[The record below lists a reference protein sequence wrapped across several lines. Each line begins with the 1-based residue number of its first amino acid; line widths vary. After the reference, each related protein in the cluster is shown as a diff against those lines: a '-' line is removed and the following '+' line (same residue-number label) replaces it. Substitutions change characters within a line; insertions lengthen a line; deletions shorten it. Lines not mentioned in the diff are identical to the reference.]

1 MTQWDG
7 QATLEELM
15 KTGEQKNPEAGLLLA
30 ESFVKKYYLD
40 NIDSYNVSN
49 LPRSVKEQSTEDC
62 VRFYQLTEVVLNK
75 NEKVLERLNN
85 VYSAMH
91 SLELS
96 VIMLLT
102 STKTGVEFYLG
113 VRTPDGCEMNRQ
125 ITEAFERTFY
135 GNFPGSKLKAVEG
148 QGKVDALLGR
158 IMPEDGSNAVTA
170 LTSVPAL
177 KDEDAENEKFTQGIE
192 KVIDTMQGTEYAILI
207 ISDPVN
213 KDQIAWTKQ
222 GYEELYSELYP
233 LSQTEL
239 SIGKSDAKSMSVS
252 EMDGVTETIGTS
264 VSKTQS
270 FGKGTSSA
278 RSESRTNT
286 LGLSMGAFGSQGNSH
301 ATGKTKTK
309 SGTAG
314 PEWLKLGYSSAKSVI
329 DTISA
334 TLGVNGGANISTAHT
349 TGYTDTTSENW
360 QKSYQTGKQES
371 TSSTHQ
377 NGTQQGTTASDSTTA
392 TVRYANKSIQV
403 MLDLIEEQLK
413 RIKDCENYGVW
424 SSAAYFL
431 SPSRENSVVA
441 ASAYKG
447 IINGENTSLESS
459 SMNTWF
465 RDDNVS
471 KINDYLRR
479 LRHPRFYDP
488 EYLSNFSAMTD
499 VGLTTM
505 VNTKE
510 LSIQCNVP
518 YRSVAGVTVR
528 EMAEFGRNLPRM
540 AEPEQELLHLGK
552 IYHMGRPEP
561 SSEVR
566 LSRNAMASH
575 TFVTGSTGT
584 GKSNAVYNLL
594 DDITKDGRAAFLV
607 IEPAKGEYKHI
618 FGSRAAVYGTNPALT
633 PLLKINPFAFPKEIH
648 VLEHIDRLTE
658 IFNACWPMYAAMP
671 AVLKDAIERI
681 YQKAGWDLRRSENAK
696 NVYPT
701 FYDLMDILPTVIE
714 ESGYS
719 KDTKSDYI
727 GALHTRVKSLT
738 NGIYGS
744 VLCAEDVMEDAELF
758 DQNVIVDLSRVSSM
772 ETKALL
778 MGILVTKL
786 QEYRMCSGV
795 MNSPLRHVTVLEE
808 AHNLLRRT
816 SFEQAQEGAN
826 LQGKSV
832 EMLANAIAELR
843 TYGEGFI
850 IADQAPGL
858 LDASVIRNTNT
869 KIILRLPDEEDRV
882 LVGRSAGLK
891 EDQISELAKLP
902 LGVAAVYQ
910 NDWPEAVLCQM
921 EKYPTP
927 AAMYCKPTQSGR
939 TVDTGFVFR
948 QLASGN
954 TVILRDSNE
963 IEQLKEWLKR
973 REAIL
978 GADGCQTIQKVF
990 EDQKVEKAELE
1001 KVVEKFFGG
1010 LRYATIYARAEASG
1024 AKPREAVLNRLESQ
1038 YDMERR
1044 TAEWLLNN
1052 LMTMFVNNYRELKI
1066 DISEE
1071 KIGEL
1076 KKNFLKHGG
1085 KLL

>member
-7 QATLEELM
+7 QASLEELM

-85 VYSAMH
+85 AYSAMH

-125 ITEAFERTFY
+125 IAEAFERTFY
-135 GNFPGSKLKAVEG
+135 GNFPGSKLKAVEE

-177 KDEDAENEKFTQGIE
+177 KDEEAENEKFTQGIE

-696 NVYPT
+696 NEYPT

-727 GALHTRVKSLT
+727 GALYTRVKSLT
-738 NGIYGS
+738 NGIYGN
-744 VLCAEDVMEDAELF
+744 VLCAEDAMEDAELF
-758 DQNVIVDLSRVSSM
+758 DQNVIVDLSRISSM

-882 LVGRSAGLK
+882 LVGRSVGLK

-927 AAMYCKPTQSGR
+927 TTMYCKSTQSGR
-939 TVDTGFVFR
+939 TVDTEFVFH
-948 QLASGN
+948 QLAVDKMEEPLS
-954 TVILRDSNE
+954 VSE
-963 IEQLKEWLKR
+963 MEQLKRWLKR
-973 REAIL
+973 HETMLKSGDSRYLE
-978 GADGCQTIQKVF
+978 QVF
-990 EDQKVEKAELE
+990 AGGVLDEVKTRKA
-1001 KVVEKFFGG
+1001 VFDFFGG
-1010 LRYATIYARAEASG
+1010 ISTVVECCG
-1024 AKPREAVLNRLESQ
+1024 
-1038 YDMERR
+1038 
-1044 TAEWLLNN
+1044 TAERSHTSRNEVLERLQGRFGLKWATAAWVLDIVVTVGARLNP
-1052 LMTMFVNNYRELKI
+1052 KA
-1066 DISEE
+1066 EE
-1071 KIGEL
+1071 VEKL
-1076 KKNFLKHGG
+1076 RKNFEQQGG
-1085 KLL
+1085 HIL

>member
-7 QATLEELM
+7 QASLEELM

-40 NIDSYNVSN
+40 NIDSYNVNN

-125 ITEAFERTFY
+125 IAEAFERTFY

-170 LTSVPAL
+170 LTSIPAL

-309 SGTAG
+309 SATGG
-314 PEWLKLGYSSAKSVI
+314 PKVLKFGYSVAKSVI
-329 DTISA
+329 DTVSA

-377 NGTQQGTTASDSTTA
+377 NGTQQGTTAADSTTA
-392 TVRYANKSIQV
+392 TVRYANKSVQV

-607 IEPAKGEYKHI
+607 I
-618 FGSRAAVYGTNPALT
+618 
-633 PLLKINPFAFPKEIH
+633 
-648 VLEHIDRLTE
+648 
-658 IFNACWPMYAAMP
+658 
-671 AVLKDAIERI
+671 
-681 YQKAGWDLRRSENAK
+681 
-696 NVYPT
+696 
-701 FYDLMDILPTVIE
+701 
-714 ESGYS
+714 
-719 KDTKSDYI
+719 
-727 GALHTRVKSLT
+727 
-738 NGIYGS
+738 
-744 VLCAEDVMEDAELF
+744 
-758 DQNVIVDLSRVSSM
+758 
-772 ETKALL
+772 
-778 MGILVTKL
+778 
-786 QEYRMCSGV
+786 
-795 MNSPLRHVTVLEE
+795 
-808 AHNLLRRT
+808 
-816 SFEQAQEGAN
+816 
-826 LQGKSV
+826 
-832 EMLANAIAELR
+832 
-843 TYGEGFI
+843 
-850 IADQAPGL
+850 
-858 LDASVIRNTNT
+858 
-869 KIILRLPDEEDRV
+869 
-882 LVGRSAGLK
+882 
-891 EDQISELAKLP
+891 
-902 LGVAAVYQ
+902 
-910 NDWPEAVLCQM
+910 
-921 EKYPTP
+921 
-927 AAMYCKPTQSGR
+927 
-939 TVDTGFVFR
+939 
-948 QLASGN
+948 
-954 TVILRDSNE
+954 
-963 IEQLKEWLKR
+963 
-973 REAIL
+973 
-978 GADGCQTIQKVF
+978 
-990 EDQKVEKAELE
+990 
-1001 KVVEKFFGG
+1001 
-1010 LRYATIYARAEASG
+1010 
-1024 AKPREAVLNRLESQ
+1024 
-1038 YDMERR
+1038 
-1044 TAEWLLNN
+1044 
-1052 LMTMFVNNYRELKI
+1052 
-1066 DISEE
+1066 
-1071 KIGEL
+1071 
-1076 KKNFLKHGG
+1076 
-1085 KLL
+1085 

>member
-7 QATLEELM
+7 QASLEELM

-125 ITEAFERTFY
+125 IAEAFERTFY
-135 GNFPGSKLKAVEG
+135 GNFPGSKLKAVEE

-222 GYEELYSELYP
+222 GYEELYSEIYP

-499 VGLTTM
+499 VGLATM

-727 GALHTRVKSLT
+727 GALYTRVKSLT

-882 LVGRSAGLK
+882 LVGRSVGLK

-927 AAMYCKPTQSGR
+927 AAMYRKPTQSGR

-954 TVILRDSNE
+954 TVVLRDSNE

-973 REAIL
+973 REVIL
-978 GADGCQTIQKVF
+978 GADGCQTI
-990 EDQKVEKAELE
+990 
-1001 KVVEKFFGG
+1001 
-1010 LRYATIYARAEASG
+1010 
-1024 AKPREAVLNRLESQ
+1024 
-1038 YDMERR
+1038 
-1044 TAEWLLNN
+1044 
-1052 LMTMFVNNYRELKI
+1052 
-1066 DISEE
+1066 
-1071 KIGEL
+1071 
-1076 KKNFLKHGG
+1076 
-1085 KLL
+1085 

>member
-1 MTQWDG
+1 MTQWDRRNS
-7 QATLEELM
+7 LEEMM
-15 KTGEQKNPEAGLLLA
+15 KTGVQKKPEAGLLLA

-40 NIDSYNVSN
+40 NIDSYSVSN
-49 LPRSVKEQSTEDC
+49 ISRSMREQSTEKC
-62 VRFYQLTEVVLNK
+62 VKFYQLTEVVLNK

-102 STKTGVEFYLG
+102 STRTGVEFYLG
-113 VRTPDGCEMNRQ
+113 VRTPDGCEMDRE
-125 ITEAFERTFY
+125 IAEAFERTFY
-135 GNFPGSKLKAVEG
+135 GNFPGSKLKPVNQRGQVE
-148 QGKVDALLGR
+148 ALLDR
-158 IMPEDGSNAVTA
+158 LMPQDGSNAVTA
-170 LTSVPAL
+170 LTSIPAL

-213 KDQIAWTKQ
+213 KDQLAWTKQ

-239 SIGKSDAKSMSVS
+239 SIGRSDARSMSVS
-252 EMDGVTETIGTS
+252 EMDGATETIGTS

-286 LGLSMGAFGSQGNSH
+286 LGLSMGAFGSEGNSH

-309 SGTAG
+309 SATGG
-314 PEWLKLGYSSAKSVI
+314 PEVFKFGYSVAKSVI
-329 DTISA
+329 DTVSA
-334 TLGVNGGANISTAHT
+334 TLGINGGMNASTAHT

-360 QKSYQTGKQES
+360 QKSYQAGRQES
-371 TSSTHQ
+371 TSQMHQ
-377 NGTQQGTTASDSTTA
+377 TGKQQGTTATDSTTA
-392 TVRYANKSIQV
+392 TVHYTNKSIQV

-447 IINGENTSLESS
+447 IINGENTAQESS

-465 RDDNVS
+465 RDKNVS
-471 KINDYLRR
+471 KINEYLRR

-499 VGLTTM
+499 IGLTTM

-528 EMAEFGRNLPRM
+528 EMAEFGRNLPCT
-540 AEPEQELLHLGK
+540 AEPEEELLHLGK

-561 SSEVR
+561 MSEVK

-575 TFVTGSTGT
+575 TFITGSTGT
-584 GKSNAVYNLL
+584 GKSNAVYHLL
-594 DDITKDGRAAFLV
+594 DDIVQGGKASFLV
-607 IEPAKGEYKHI
+607 VEPAKGEYKHV
-618 FGSRAAVYGTNPALT
+618 FGNRAAVYGTNPVLT

-681 YQKAGWDLRRSENAK
+681 YQKAGWDLRRSENVQ

-701 FYDLMDILPTVIE
+701 FYDLMEVLPGVIA

-727 GALHTRVKSLT
+727 GALYTRVKSLT

-744 VLCAEDVMEDAELF
+744 VLCAEDAMDDAELF

-786 QEYRMCSGV
+786 QEHRMCSGV
-795 MNSPLRHVTVLEE
+795 INSPLRHVTVLEE
-808 AHNLLRRT
+808 AHNLLRST

-869 KIILRLPDEEDRV
+869 KIILRLPEEEDRV

-891 EDQISELAKLP
+891 NDQISELAKLP

-921 EKYPTP
+921 EKYPAPQTL
-927 AAMYCKPTQSGR
+927 YRKPVQPKETM
-939 TVDTGFVFR
+939 DTGAVFR
-948 QLASGN
+948 QLASG
-954 TVILRDSNE
+954 RAAAFSSNE
-963 IEQLKEWLKR
+963 MEQLKKWLKC

-978 GADGCQTIQKVF
+978 GTDGCRTIQKAF
-990 EDQKVEKAELE
+990 EGQKIEKEELE
-1001 KVVEKFFGG
+1001 KVIERFFGSR
-1010 LRYATIYARAEASG
+1010 RYVTIYARADRNGTE
-1024 AKPREAVLNRLESQ
+1024 PRAETLSQLESQ
-1038 YDMERR
+1038 YDLDGQ

-1052 LMTMFVNNYRELKI
+1052 LMTVFLNNYHELKVNMP
-1066 DISEE
+1066 EE
-1071 KIGEL
+1071 GIKEL
-1076 KKNFLKHGG
+1076 KKSFLNHGG

>member
-7 QATLEELM
+7 QASLEELM

-125 ITEAFERTFY
+125 IAEAFERTFY

-170 LTSVPAL
+170 LTSIPAL
-177 KDEDAENEKFTQGIE
+177 KDEEAENEKFTQGIE

-239 SIGKSDAKSMSVS
+239 SIGRSDAKSMSVS

-278 RSESRTNT
+278 WSESRTNT

-309 SGTAG
+309 SVTGG
-314 PEWLKLGYSSAKSVI
+314 PKVLKFGYSVAKSVI
-329 DTISA
+329 DTVSA

-403 MLDLIEEQLK
+403 MLDLIEEHLK

-594 DDITKDGRAAFLV
+594 DDITKDERAAFLV

-696 NVYPT
+696 NEYPT

-727 GALHTRVKSLT
+727 GALYTRVKSLT
-738 NGIYGS
+738 NGIYGN
-744 VLCAEDVMEDAELF
+744 VLCAEDAMEDAELF
-758 DQNVIVDLSRVSSM
+758 DQNVIVDLSRISSM

-882 LVGRSAGLK
+882 LVGRSVGLK

-927 AAMYCKPTQSGR
+927 TTMYCKSTQSGR
-939 TVDTGFVFR
+939 TVDTEFVFH
-948 QLASGN
+948 QLAVDKMEEPLS
-954 TVILRDSNE
+954 VSE
-963 IEQLKEWLKR
+963 MEQLKRWLKR
-973 REAIL
+973 HETMLKSGDSRYLE
-978 GADGCQTIQKVF
+978 QVF
-990 EDQKVEKAELE
+990 AGGVLDEVKTRKA
-1001 KVVEKFFGG
+1001 VFDFFGG
-1010 LRYATIYARAEASG
+1010 ISTVVECCG
-1024 AKPREAVLNRLESQ
+1024 
-1038 YDMERR
+1038 
-1044 TAEWLLNN
+1044 TAERSHTSRNEVLERLQGRFGLKWATAAWVLDIVVTVGARLNP
-1052 LMTMFVNNYRELKI
+1052 KA
-1066 DISEE
+1066 EE
-1071 KIGEL
+1071 VEKL
-1076 KKNFLKHGG
+1076 RKNFEQQGG
-1085 KLL
+1085 HIL

>member
-7 QATLEELM
+7 QASLEELM

-125 ITEAFERTFY
+125 IAEAFERTFY
-135 GNFPGSKLKAVEG
+135 GNFPGSKLKAVEE

-633 PLLKINPFAFPKEIH
+633 PLLKINPFAFPIEIH

-727 GALHTRVKSLT
+727 GALYTRVKSLT

-744 VLCAEDVMEDAELF
+744 VLCAD
-758 DQNVIVDLSRVSSM
+758 R
-772 ETKALL
+772 
-778 MGILVTKL
+778 
-786 QEYRMCSGV
+786 
-795 MNSPLRHVTVLEE
+795 
-808 AHNLLRRT
+808 
-816 SFEQAQEGAN
+816 
-826 LQGKSV
+826 KSV
-832 EMLANAIAELR
+832 
-843 TYGEGFI
+843 
-850 IADQAPGL
+850 
-858 LDASVIRNTNT
+858 V
-869 KIILRLPDEEDRV
+869 
-882 LVGRSAGLK
+882 
-891 EDQISELAKLP
+891 
-902 LGVAAVYQ
+902 
-910 NDWPEAVLCQM
+910 
-921 EKYPTP
+921 
-927 AAMYCKPTQSGR
+927 
-939 TVDTGFVFR
+939 
-948 QLASGN
+948 
-954 TVILRDSNE
+954 
-963 IEQLKEWLKR
+963 
-973 REAIL
+973 
-978 GADGCQTIQKVF
+978 
-990 EDQKVEKAELE
+990 
-1001 KVVEKFFGG
+1001 
-1010 LRYATIYARAEASG
+1010 
-1024 AKPREAVLNRLESQ
+1024 
-1038 YDMERR
+1038 
-1044 TAEWLLNN
+1044 
-1052 LMTMFVNNYRELKI
+1052 
-1066 DISEE
+1066 
-1071 KIGEL
+1071 
-1076 KKNFLKHGG
+1076 
-1085 KLL
+1085 

>member
-7 QATLEELM
+7 QAFLEELM

-40 NIDSYNVSN
+40 NIDTYNVSN

-91 SLELS
+91 SLRLS

-125 ITEAFERTFY
+125 IAEAFERTFY

-148 QGKVDALLGR
+148 QGKVDALLSR

-170 LTSVPAL
+170 LTSIPAL

-239 SIGKSDAKSMSVS
+239 SIGRSDAKSMSVS

-301 ATGKTKTK
+301 ATGKTKTR
-309 SGTAG
+309 SATGG
-314 PEWLKLGYSSAKSVI
+314 PKVLKFGYSVAKSVI
-329 DTISA
+329 DTVSA

-377 NGTQQGTTASDSTTA
+377 TGTQQGTTVSDSTMA
-392 TVRYANKSIQV
+392 TVHYANKSIRV

-424 SSAAYFL
+424 SSAAYFF

-471 KINDYLRR
+471 KIN
-479 LRHPRFYDP
+479 
-488 EYLSNFSAMTD
+488 ETS
-499 VGLTTM
+499 
-505 VNTKE
+505 
-510 LSIQCNVP
+510 
-518 YRSVAGVTVR
+518 
-528 EMAEFGRNLPRM
+528 
-540 AEPEQELLHLGK
+540 
-552 IYHMGRPEP
+552 
-561 SSEVR
+561 
-566 LSRNAMASH
+566 
-575 TFVTGSTGT
+575 
-584 GKSNAVYNLL
+584 
-594 DDITKDGRAAFLV
+594 AFL
-607 IEPAKGEYKHI
+607 
-618 FGSRAAVYGTNPALT
+618 
-633 PLLKINPFAFPKEIH
+633 
-648 VLEHIDRLTE
+648 
-658 IFNACWPMYAAMP
+658 
-671 AVLKDAIERI
+671 
-681 YQKAGWDLRRSENAK
+681 
-696 NVYPT
+696 
-701 FYDLMDILPTVIE
+701 
-714 ESGYS
+714 
-719 KDTKSDYI
+719 
-727 GALHTRVKSLT
+727 
-738 NGIYGS
+738 
-744 VLCAEDVMEDAELF
+744 
-758 DQNVIVDLSRVSSM
+758 
-772 ETKALL
+772 
-778 MGILVTKL
+778 
-786 QEYRMCSGV
+786 
-795 MNSPLRHVTVLEE
+795 
-808 AHNLLRRT
+808 
-816 SFEQAQEGAN
+816 
-826 LQGKSV
+826 
-832 EMLANAIAELR
+832 
-843 TYGEGFI
+843 
-850 IADQAPGL
+850 
-858 LDASVIRNTNT
+858 
-869 KIILRLPDEEDRV
+869 
-882 LVGRSAGLK
+882 
-891 EDQISELAKLP
+891 
-902 LGVAAVYQ
+902 
-910 NDWPEAVLCQM
+910 
-921 EKYPTP
+921 
-927 AAMYCKPTQSGR
+927 
-939 TVDTGFVFR
+939 
-948 QLASGN
+948 
-954 TVILRDSNE
+954 
-963 IEQLKEWLKR
+963 
-973 REAIL
+973 
-978 GADGCQTIQKVF
+978 
-990 EDQKVEKAELE
+990 
-1001 KVVEKFFGG
+1001 
-1010 LRYATIYARAEASG
+1010 
-1024 AKPREAVLNRLESQ
+1024 
-1038 YDMERR
+1038 
-1044 TAEWLLNN
+1044 
-1052 LMTMFVNNYRELKI
+1052 
-1066 DISEE
+1066 
-1071 KIGEL
+1071 
-1076 KKNFLKHGG
+1076 
-1085 KLL
+1085 

>member
-7 QATLEELM
+7 QASLEELM

-170 LTSVPAL
+170 LTSIPAL

-213 KDQIAWTKQ
+213 KDLIAWTKQ

-727 GALHTRVKSLT
+727 GALYTRVKSLT

-927 AAMYCKPTQSGR
+927 AAMYRKPTQSGR
-939 TVDTGFVFR
+939 TVDTGFVFH
-948 QLASGN
+948 QLAVGKMEEPLS
-954 TVILRDSNE
+954 VSE
-963 IEQLKEWLKR
+963 MEQLKRWLKR
-973 REAIL
+973 HETMLKPRDSRYLE
-978 GADGCQTIQKVF
+978 QVF
-990 EDQKVEKAELE
+990 AGGVLDEVKTRKA
-1001 KVVEKFFGG
+1001 VFDFFGG
-1010 LRYATIYARAEASG
+1010 LGMVVDYCDAAENSLTPRKEFLEQLQGQYGLKAAAADWVLNSVMSMGMSLNPDAEAVEDLRTNFEQQG
-1024 AKPREAVLNRLESQ
+1024 GRVL
-1038 YDMERR
+1038 
-1044 TAEWLLNN
+1044 
-1052 LMTMFVNNYRELKI
+1052 
-1066 DISEE
+1066 
-1071 KIGEL
+1071 
-1076 KKNFLKHGG
+1076 
-1085 KLL
+1085 

>member
-7 QATLEELM
+7 QASLEELM

-125 ITEAFERTFY
+125 IAEAFERTFY

-170 LTSVPAL
+170 LTSIPAL

-239 SIGKSDAKSMSVS
+239 SIGRSDAKSMSVS

-377 NGTQQGTTASDSTTA
+377 TGTQQGTTASDSTTA

-584 GKSNAVYNLL
+584 GKSNAVYHLL
-594 DDITKDGRAAFLV
+594 DDVTKDGRAAFLV

-618 FGSRAAVYGTNPALT
+618 FGGRAAVYGTNPALT
-633 PLLKINPFAFPKEIH
+633 PLLKINPFVFPKEIH

-681 YQKAGWDLRRSENAK
+681 YQKAGWDLRRSENVK

-727 GALHTRVKSLT
+727 GALYTRVKSLT

-744 VLCAEDVMEDAELF
+744 VLCAEDAMEDAELF
-758 DQNVIVDLSRVSSM
+758 GQNVIVDLSRISSM

-927 AAMYCKPTQSGR
+927 AAMYRKTTQSGR
-939 TVDTGFVFR
+939 TVDTGFVFH
-948 QLASGN
+948 QLAVGKMEEPLS
-954 TVILRDSNE
+954 VSE
-963 IEQLKEWLKR
+963 MEQLKRWLKR
-973 REAIL
+973 HETMLKPGDSRYLE
-978 GADGCQTIQKVF
+978 QVF
-990 EDQKVEKAELE
+990 AGGVLDEVKTRKA
-1001 KVVEKFFGG
+1001 VFDFFGG
-1010 LRYATIYARAEASG
+1010 ISTVVECCG
-1024 AKPREAVLNRLESQ
+1024 
-1038 YDMERR
+1038 
-1044 TAEWLLNN
+1044 TAERSHTSRNEVLERLQGRFGLKWATAAWVLDIVVTVGARLNP
-1052 LMTMFVNNYRELKI
+1052 KA
-1066 DISEE
+1066 EE
-1071 KIGEL
+1071 VEKL
-1076 KKNFLKHGG
+1076 RKNFEQQGG
-1085 KLL
+1085 HIL